1 MLCRHSMI
9 YFHASV
15 PIWGRCRK
23 SSKWIEQSLVQWTPS
38 SCRIVP
44 GHRLQRSLLQTVW
57 NGVRQIAIKYTYFP
71 AYGWIWSLHLLYDF
85 DPNYFLDLID
95 LKNRIFTIF
104 LLLLLTILFFS
115 LFYRECTRGGFC
127 NFMHLKPISREL
139 RRELYGRSRRKVRR

>member
-1 MLCRHSMI
+1 MDAQFMQNCPRSQTSEKLVVDSMKWGKDKLQLNI
-9 YFHASV
+9 HIFQLMVEFDLSIFCMTLT
-15 PIWGRCRK
+15 PII
-23 SSKWIEQSLVQWTPS
+23 S
-38 SCRIVP
+38 RIWLK
-44 GHRLQRSLLQTVW
+44 H
-57 NGVRQIAIKYTYFP
+57 
-71 AYGWIWSLHLLYDF
+71 
-85 DPNYFLDLID
+85 D

>member
-1 MLCRHSMI
+1 MDAQFMQNCPQSQTSEKLVADSMKWGKDKLQLNI
-9 YFHASV
+9 HIFQLMVEFDLSIFFMTLT
-15 PIWGRCRK
+15 PII
-23 SSKWIEQSLVQWTPS
+23 S
-38 SCRIVP
+38 RIWLK
-44 GHRLQRSLLQTVW
+44 H
-57 NGVRQIAIKYTYFP
+57 
-71 AYGWIWSLHLLYDF
+71 
-85 DPNYFLDLID
+85 D